1 MDASDASGR
10 PRVLGVDVGG
20 TFTDLV
26 AEVDGRVLV
35 AKVPST
41 PADQA
46 EGILA
51 AVERAGVD
59 LAGLARFAHGT
70 TVATNTVLERDG
82 ARTVLV
88 TTDGLPDL
96 LHVARQTRPALYD
109 LGSHR
114 PEPLVTRADVVEAR
128 ERLGAD
134 GSVVVALDDEEVA
147 RVATAVAARRPEAV
161 ALCLLFAF
169 LDPTHEQRLGS
180 AIADAVGPDVPVV
193 AASDLLPTFREVERA
208 STTVLNAAVAPRMGR
223 YLGSLVERL
232 GAAGL
237 QVPVEVMR
245 SGGGTFTAEVAAR
258 RPVETLLSGPA
269 AGAWGAAAVGT
280 ACGAGDLIG
289 LDMGG
294 TSSDVTLVRDGRPAT
309 TAAGAVD
316 GLPFAVPTTDVHTVG
331 AGGGSVA
338 WFDDGGSLRVGP
350 RSAGAVPGP
359 AAYGNGGTEPTVTDA
374 NVVLGRLPAEVRLGG
389 HLPLDAAAAG
399 AALEPVAQ
407 RLGGSVEDAAEGIL
421 RVVEA
426 QMVRALRV
434 VSIEQG
440 HDPRELVLVPF
451 GGAGPL
457 HQAALAD
464 GLGTPRVLVP
474 PGPGVLCALGLL
486 AAPVTA
492 DALRTHLV
500 PLEQVAAQQLGRW
513 TDELADRAGA
523 TLVDQGSEVARL
535 RRTAGV
541 RYRGQ
546 AHELDVVVEAG
557 PDELADAFHA
567 AHRERFGYDQP
578 DTPVELVTLAVR
590 ATGPQP
596 APPLPAWTDGGT
608 LDDAVLRQDRRE
620 VDGVAV
626 DVPVLRRDALAAG
639 VGLDG
644 PAVLVGLDA
653 TVWVAPWQHATVGDH
668 GELWLEA
675 RT

>member
-1 MDASDASGR
+1 MDASDEPAR
-10 PRVLGVDVGG
+10 RRVLGVDVGG

-41 PADQA
+41 PDDQT

-59 LAGLARFAHGT
+59 LASLDRFAHGT

-88 TTDGLPDL
+88 TTHGLPDL
-96 LHVARQTRPALYD
+96 LHVGRQTRPSLYD

-114 PEPLVTRADVVEAR
+114 PEPLVARADVVEAH
-128 ERLGAD
+128 ERLAAD
-134 GSVVVALDDEEVA
+134 GSVVVALTDDEVA
-147 RVATAVAARRPEAV
+147 RVAAKVAALEPEAV

-169 LDPTHEQRLGS
+169 LEPDHEQRLAA
-180 AIADAVGPDVPVV
+180 AIADAVGDDVPVV

-208 STTVLNAAVAPRMGR
+208 STTVLNAAVAPRMAR

-232 GAAGL
+232 NAAGL
-237 QVPVEVMR
+237 EVPVEVMR
-245 SGGGTFTAEVAAR
+245 SGGGTFTARVAAS

-269 AGAWGAAAVGT
+269 AGAWGAAAVGA

-316 GLPFAVPTTDVHTVG
+316 GLPFAVPTTDVHTIG

-338 WFDDGGSLRVGP
+338 WFDAGGSLRVGP

-359 AAYGNGGTEPTVTDA
+359 AAYGDGGTEPTVTDA
-374 NVVLGRLPAEVRLGG
+374 NVVLGRLPADVRLGG
-389 HLPLDAAAAG
+389 HLPLDAAAARE
-399 AALEPVAQ
+399 ALEPVAR
-407 RLGGSVEDAAEGIL
+407 RLNGSIEEAAQGIL

-440 HDPRELVLVPF
+440 HDPRGLVLVPF

-492 DALRTHLV
+492 DALRTHLL
-500 PLEQVAAQQLGRW
+500 PLAEVSDEQLGRW
-513 TDELADRAGA
+513 LDELAERAGT
-523 TLVDQGSEVARL
+523 TLVEQGSEVADR

-546 AHELDVVVEAG
+546 AHELDVVVESG
-557 PDELADAFHA
+557 PDALADAFHA

-590 ATGPQP
+590 ATGPEP
-596 APPLPAWTDGGT
+596 AAPLPPWTSGGT
-608 LDDAVLRQDRRE
+608 FTDALLRRDRRE
-620 VDGVAV
+620 VEGTEV
-626 DVPVLRRDALAAG
+626 DVPLLQRDALAAG
-639 VGLDG
+639 VVLDG
-644 PAVLVGLDA
+644 PAVVVGLDA
-653 TVWVAPWQHATVGDH
+653 TVWVAPWQRGTVGDH

-675 RT
+675 RP

>member
-1 MDASDASGR
+1 MDANDAPGR

-41 PADQA
+41 PSDQA

-59 LAGLARFAHGT
+59 LATLDRFAHGT

-88 TTDGLPDL
+88 TTEGLPDL
-96 LHVARQTRPALYD
+96 LHVARQTRPSLYD

-114 PEPLVTRADVVEAR
+114 PEPLVARSDVVEAR

-134 GSVVVALDDEEVA
+134 GSVVVALDDDEVA
-147 RVATAVAARRPEAV
+147 RVAAEVADREPEAV

-169 LDPTHEQRLGS
+169 LDPTHERRLAD
-180 AIADAVGPDVPVV
+180 AIAEAVGPAVPVV

-232 GAAGL
+232 GDAGL
-237 QVPVEVMR
+237 AVPVEVMR
-245 SGGGTFTAEVAAR
+245 SGGGTFTAEVAGS

-269 AGAWGAAAVGT
+269 AGAWGAAAVGA

-309 TAAGAVD
+309 TASGAVG

-331 AGGGSVA
+331 AGGGSIA
-338 WFDDGGSLRVGP
+338 WFDEGGSLRVGP

-359 AAYGNGGTEPTVTDA
+359 AAYGDGGTEPTVTDA
-374 NVVLGRLPAEVRLGG
+374 NVVLGRLPADVRLGG
-389 HLPLDAAAAG
+389 HLALDANAAR
-399 AALEPVAQ
+399 AALEPVAR
-407 RLGGSVEDAAEGIL
+407 RLDGSVQDAARGIL

-440 HDPRELVLVPF
+440 HDPRTLVLVPF

-500 PLEQVAAQQLGRW
+500 PLDDVGQEQLDDW
-513 TDELADRAGA
+513 TQELADRAGS
-523 TLVDQGSEVARL
+523 TLVKQGSEVADL
-535 RRTAGV
+535 RRTAGL

-546 AHELDVVVEAG
+546 AHELDVVVGAG
-557 PDELADAFHA
+557 RGELADAFHA

-578 DTPVELVTLAVR
+578 DTAVELVTLAVR
-590 ATGPQP
+590 ATGPEP
-596 APPLPAWTDGGT
+596 SPPLPVWTAGGP
-608 LDDAVLRQDRRE
+608 LDEAVLRRDRRQ

-626 DVPVLRRDALAAG
+626 DVPLVRRDALAAG
-639 VGLDG
+639 VELDG
-644 PAVLVGLDA
+644 PAVVVGLDA
-653 TVWVAPWQHATVGDH
+653 TVWIAPWQHATVGEH

-675 RT
+675 RA